1 MRTRWIS
8 AALTTCF
15 VVLAISS
22 SDAIAQQSFFRVAG
36 EATKKLS
43 PELAALLHAGSGDL
57 VGVTDNQ
64 VAVISAEGRAEA
76 KAVQSG
82 DGARKIS
89 GKPEFSPVTQLVVN
103 YGNGKRPTE
112 AALKKVGFR
121 SVVHSEDGHFVVV
134 EPVGGKKRGKALAAA
149 NGRGGAGISAKAVSA
164 LVDIK
169 GVSSIESNY
178 TIKLIPN
185 ELEGI
190 RIKNVPKAT
199 SNSPNDPLL
208 DRLYGM
214 SNINADPTAW
224 DVINKSPNVVV
235 AVIDTG
241 VDYDH
246 EDLAANMWRNPGEKQ
261 NGKDDDGNGIPDDI
275 HGASFLVSS
284 QRLVV
289 SGDPDDDQGHGTHC
303 AGTVAAVGDNGT
315 GVVGVTWKAQIMA
328 LKFLDRS
335 GSGSSVGAVRCI
347 DYAINKG
354 ADIISTSWG
363 GGQRA
368 REIEAA
374 IARAEDAGILF
385 VAAAGNENR
394 DIDSQPSFPAAY
406 DIDNIISV
414 AAIDEDDERADFSNT
429 GRVNVDIGAPGVAI
443 GSTYPNDR
451 YVLLNG
457 TSMATPHVSG
467 AAALVWASQGKSASA
482 VTVRNW
488 LLSKARPVGRLA
500 QFWKGDADNDGGV
513 LDVSSLADTTEG
525 PKPGTGGAI
534 VAGFDQFSP
543 GDFDCLDES
552 KVIGK
557 VTLDLDEECDVF
569 IAADSSARAV
579 RSLTQFTTGFY
590 LDADSGLMWADSMRG
605 VDLTA
610 KRWSSFSSSVV
621 VRLPKGSHTIFWKVH
636 VRRGCASLDGGA
648 MRVTAHAASP
658 TKKKRTN
665 KVGRRR

>member
-1 MRTRWIS
+1 M
-8 AALTTCF
+8 
-15 VVLAISS
+15 
-22 SDAIAQQSFFRVAG
+22 
-36 EATKKLS
+36 
-43 PELAALLHAGSGDL
+43 LLYL
-57 VGVTDNQ
+57 
-64 VAVISAEGRAEA
+64 
-76 KAVQSG
+76 
-82 DGARKIS
+82 
-89 GKPEFSPVTQLVVN
+89 
-103 YGNGKRPTE
+103 
-112 AALKKVGFR
+112 
-121 SVVHSEDGHFVVV
+121 
-134 EPVGGKKRGKALAAA
+134 
-149 NGRGGAGISAKAVSA
+149 
-164 LVDIK
+164 
-169 GVSSIESNY
+169 
-178 TIKLIPN
+178 
-185 ELEGI
+185 
-190 RIKNVPKAT
+190 
-199 SNSPNDPLL
+199 
-208 DRLYGM
+208 
-214 SNINADPTAW
+214 
-224 DVINKSPNVVV
+224 
-235 AVIDTG
+235 
-241 VDYDH
+241 
-246 EDLAANMWRNPGEKQ
+246 WRNPGEKQ

-488 LLSKARPVGRLA
+488 L
-500 QFWKGDADNDGGV
+500 
-513 LDVSSLADTTEG
+513 
-525 PKPGTGGAI
+525 
-534 VAGFDQFSP
+534 
-543 GDFDCLDES
+543 S